1 MADGYGRMGIARFYA
16 LVFGIAY
23 IGVAILELFYPESDP
38 LSIGDTV
45 VLQRTVLQNVV
56 HFAVGIIVL
65 GSFFA
70 GESAARN
77 VARVIGVVFLA
88 LTIYGFA
95 APDSLG
101 ELLGYDGE
109 IPVVYNL
116 IHAVTAVLAPFAG
129 FARPRAP
136 ATPRLGG
143 GPPLPPRG
151 VRGAGAGVVGV

>member
-1 MADGYGRMGIARFYA
+1 MAESGYGRGYGKMGIARFYA

-38 LSIGDTV
+38 LTIGDTV

-70 GESAARN
+70 GEAPARM
-77 VARVIGVVFLA
+77 VARVIGVVFLI
-88 LTIYGFA
+88 LTVYGFV

-101 ELLGYDGE
+101 ELLGYDGD
-109 IPVVYNL
+109 IPAVYNF
-116 IHAVTAVLAPFAG
+116 IHAVTAVLALFAG
-129 FARPRAP
+129 FAGRRAP
-136 ATPRLGG
+136 AT
-143 GPPLPPRG
+143 
-151 VRGAGAGVVGV
+151 A